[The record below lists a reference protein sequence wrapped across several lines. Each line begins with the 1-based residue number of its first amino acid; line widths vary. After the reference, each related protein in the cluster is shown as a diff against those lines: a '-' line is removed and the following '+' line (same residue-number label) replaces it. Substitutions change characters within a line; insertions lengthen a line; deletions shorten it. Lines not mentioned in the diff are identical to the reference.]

1 MHPNITT
8 VVHLDEEVSPDTMED
23 LEGDEESVKNIVSR
37 EELNEACSVIE
48 SGVEDVG
55 WVYSAPKSVKYNMNI
70 KKNDELRIQREK
82 LRHFDKNRRTEI

>member
-1 MHPNITT
+1 MHHNITT

-23 LEGDEESVKNIVSR
+23 LEGDEESVENIVSR

-55 WVYSAPKSVKYNMNI
+55 WVYSAPKSVK
-70 KKNDELRIQREK
+70 
-82 LRHFDKNRRTEI
+82 